1 MVSCLSL
8 SFTLENPMQVR
19 IPLTPLAFP
28 FLCLARIIGFALG
41 AVVSL
46 SLVGLA
52 VAATTGGFGWQ
63 REVVDSRKIAKD
75 LYRTK
80 IQSRVGWYVRL
91 IGGSTKVRE
100 YLLSTSRYN
109 NELLTSDGRK
119 VTDENLCRM
128 VELYHREHNI
138 T

>member
-1 MVSCLSL
+1 
-8 SFTLENPMQVR
+8 MQVR

-63 REVVDSRKIAKD
+63 REVVNSQEIAD
-75 LYRTK
+75 HLYRIK
-80 IQSRVGWYVRL
+80 IRSRAGWYVRL
-91 IGGSTKVRE
+91 MGGSTKVRE
-100 YLLSTSRYN
+100 YILSTTRYNEELSTSN
-109 NELLTSDGRK
+109 GRK
-119 VTDENLCRM
+119 VLDETIIRM
-128 VELYHREHNI
+128 VGLYHCEHNI